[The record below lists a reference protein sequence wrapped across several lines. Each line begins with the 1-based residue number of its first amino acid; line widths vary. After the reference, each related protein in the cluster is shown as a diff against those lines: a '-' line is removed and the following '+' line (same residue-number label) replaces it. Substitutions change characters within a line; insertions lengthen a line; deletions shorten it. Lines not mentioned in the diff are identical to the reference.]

1 MCSIHEGE
9 KPWVQLTLP
18 FLRPKTVC
26 ALKRSFVHPH
36 IKIPTSLASKT
47 ANLPAFRDS
56 IELQKQKFIDKG
68 LDDQDLIALVGEHIT
83 SGHTIGTSACQFFS
97 DKLYN
102 FNTTTG
108 NGVDPSIDPTFLP
121 QLQALCPQNGDAN
134 RRVALDTGSPNT
146 FDASF
151 FKNLKMGKEYCSQ
164 IRGCGKMPPP
174 GATCNS
180 SLASEA
186 CRR

>member
-18 FLRPKTVC
+18 FLHPKTVC

-36 IKIPTSLASKT
+36 IKIPTSLASET

-56 IELQKQKFIDKG
+56 IELQKQKFINKG
-68 LDDQDLIALVGEHIT
+68 LDNQDLVALV
-83 SGHTIGTSACQFFS
+83 ACQFFS

-121 QLQALCPQNGDAN
+121 QLQALCPQNSDAN
-134 RRVALDTGSPNT
+134 KRVALDTGNPNT

-151 FKNLKMGKEYCSQ
+151 FKNLKMGEEYCSQ

-174 GATCNS
+174 GATCNG
-180 SLASEA
+180 SLASKA
-186 CRR
+186 CRH